1 MSFSFTG
8 LILAGVTVG
17 TIAIGHE
24 LVRKLNYH
32 FGTRPA
38 APLFLLG
45 AAVLGASLWCASNTL
60 SAALGI
66 VGLTTIVDG
75 YEILRQEKRIQKGH
89 APENPKRPVRRP

>member
-1 MSFSFTG
+1 MSLSFTG

-38 APLFLLG
+38 APLF
-45 AAVLGASLWCASNTL
+45 
-60 SAALGI
+60 
-66 VGLTTIVDG
+66 
-75 YEILRQEKRIQKGH
+75 
-89 APENPKRPVRRP
+89 